1 VRAKSG
7 SKARIARVQLG
18 IAKVPRIIW
27 PWCGTA
33 CWLQIITDAIFYAL
47 AIPAV
52 IFLGLAKGGFSG
64 VATGAT
70 PLLALY
76 LPPLE
81 AAALLLPIVLC
92 QDAISIHAYW
102 REWSGWNLK
111 ILLPG
116 AVFGLVLGYLFAAH
130 VSDDTIRI
138 LIGLTTLIFVAGHGE
153 RFSVVCQS
161 RRRTAVS
168 GLYAAAAPIEN
179 DFVGTTAIF
188 FAALNIIKIVPY
200 AMLAQFTVKNVS
212 TSLVLL
218 PLAVV
223 ANLVGIWLIKVV
235 PTAQFFRITYVLL
248 FVLGSVL
255 FCQGATHMFRTM
267 TPFDLAQMTQHAW
280 PLVCA

>member
-1 VRAKSG
+1 MLA
-7 SKARIARVQLG
+7 
-18 IAKVPRIIW
+18 PIISD
-27 PWCGTA
+27 PA
-33 CWLQIITDAIFYAL
+33 FYAV

-92 QDAISIHAYW
+92 QDTISVHAYW

-116 AVFGLVLGYLFAAH
+116 AVLGLVLGYLFAAH

-138 LIGLTTLIFVAGHGE
+138 LIGLTALIFVATTWLGPANPKPA
-153 RFSVVCQS
+153 QS
-161 RRRTAVS
+161 GIAA
-168 GLYAAAAPIEN
+168 GLFWGTVAGFLSFASQGGGPPFQVFTLSQRLSKMT
-179 DFVGTTAIF
+179 FVGTTAIF

-200 AMLAQFTVKNVS
+200 AMLAQFTAKNFS

-218 PLAVV
+218 PLAVF

-235 PTAQFFRITYVLL
+235 PTAQFFRVTYVLL

-255 FCQGATHMFRTM
+255 FCQGAAHMLRETSL
-267 TPFDLAQMTQHAW
+267 FDFAQTIRHA
-280 PLVCA
+280 

>member
-1 VRAKSG
+1 MLA
-7 SKARIARVQLG
+7 
-18 IAKVPRIIW
+18 PIISD
-27 PWCGTA
+27 PA
-33 CWLQIITDAIFYAL
+33 FYAV

-52 IFLGLAKGGFSG
+52 VFLGLAKGGFSG

-92 QDAISIHAYW
+92 QDAISVHAYW
-102 REWSGWNLK
+102 REWSSWNLK
-111 ILLPG
+111 ILLPA

-138 LIGLTTLIFVAGHGE
+138 LIGLTALIFVANTWLGRARPKPAQRGIAAGLFWGTIAGFLSFASQGGGPPFQVFTLPQ
-153 RFSVVCQS
+153 RLSKMTF
-161 RRRTAVS
+161 VS
-168 GLYAAAAPIEN
+168 
-179 DFVGTTAIF
+179 TTTIF
-188 FAALNIIKIVPY
+188 FAVLNIIKIVPY

-212 TSLVLL
+212 TSVVLL
-218 PLAVV
+218 PLAVF

-255 FCQGATHMFRTM
+255 FCQGAAHMLRETNL
-267 TPFDLAQMTQHAW
+267 FDLALNNPARMSTNLAHLFSQSGA
-280 PLVCA
+280 L

>member
-1 VRAKSG
+1 MLA
-7 SKARIARVQLG
+7 
-18 IAKVPRIIW
+18 PIISD
-27 PWCGTA
+27 PF
-33 CWLQIITDAIFYAL
+33 FYAV

-92 QDAISIHAYW
+92 QDAISVHAYW
-102 REWSGWNLK
+102 REWSSWNLK

-116 AVFGLVLGYLFAAH
+116 AVFGLGLGYLFAAH
-130 VSDDTIRI
+130 VSDDAIRI
-138 LIGLTTLIFVAGHGE
+138 LIGLTALVFVGTTWLRQSQPKATQGGVTAGLFWG
-153 RFSVVCQS
+153 
-161 RRRTAVS
+161 TVS
-168 GLYAAAAPIEN
+168 GFLSFASQGGGPPFQVFTLPQRLSKMT
-179 DFVGTTAIF
+179 FVGTTAIF

-218 PLAVV
+218 PLAVF

-235 PTAQFFRITYVLL
+235 PTVQFFRITYVLL
-248 FVLGSVL
+248 FVLGWVL
-255 FCQGATHMFRTM
+255 LWQGAAHLLGETIL
-267 TPFDLAQMTQHAW
+267 FDSAQTIRHA
-280 PLVCA
+280 

>member
-1 VRAKSG
+1 MLA
-7 SKARIARVQLG
+7 
-18 IAKVPRIIW
+18 PIISD
-27 PWCGTA
+27 PA
-33 CWLQIITDAIFYAL
+33 FYAV

-92 QDAISIHAYW
+92 QDVISVHAYW

-116 AVFGLVLGYLFAAH
+116 AVFGLILGYLFAAH
-130 VSDDTIRI
+130 VSDDAIRI
-138 LIGLTTLIFVAGHGE
+138 LIGLTALIFVAATWLGPAHPKPA
-153 RFSVVCQS
+153 QS
-161 RRRTAVS
+161 SIVAGLFWGAVAGFLS
-168 GLYAAAAPIEN
+168 FASQGGGPPFQVFTLPQRLSKMT
-179 DFVGTTAIF
+179 FVGTMAIF
-188 FAALNIIKIVPY
+188 FAALNVIKIVPY

-248 FVLGSVL
+248 FVLGSIL
-255 FCQGATHMFRTM
+255 FYQGAAHLFREM
-267 TPFDLAQMTQHAW
+267 SPVALAQTIRHT
-280 PLVCA
+280 

>member
-1 VRAKSG
+1 MLAS
-7 SKARIARVQLG
+7 
-18 IAKVPRIIW
+18 
-27 PWCGTA
+27 
-33 CWLQIITDAIFYAL
+33 IITDPIFYAL

-92 QDAISIHAYW
+92 QDAISVRAYW
-102 REWSGWNLK
+102 REWSSWNLK

-130 VSDDTIRI
+130 VADDTIRI
-138 LIGLTTLIFVAGHGE
+138 LIGLTALIFVASSWLSRAH
-153 RFSVVCQS
+153 SKPAQS
-161 RRRTAVS
+161 GIVS
-168 GLYAAAAPIEN
+168 GLFWGTVAGFLSFASQGGGPPFQVFTLPQRLSKMT
-179 DFVGTTAIF
+179 FVGTTAIF

-200 AMLAQFTVKNVS
+200 AMLAQFTVRNIS
-212 TSLVLL
+212 TSIALL
-218 PLAVV
+218 PLAVF
-223 ANLVGIWLIKVV
+223 ANFVGIWLIKVV

-255 FCQGATHMFRTM
+255 FCQGAAHM
-267 TPFDLAQMTQHAW
+267 L
-280 PLVCA
+280 

>member
-1 VRAKSG
+1 MLAPIISD
-7 SKARIARVQLG
+7 
-18 IAKVPRIIW
+18 PR
-27 PWCGTA
+27 
-33 CWLQIITDAIFYAL
+33 FYAV

-92 QDAISIHAYW
+92 QDVISVHAYW

-130 VSDDTIRI
+130 VSDDAIRI
-138 LIGLTTLIFVAGHGE
+138 LIGLTALIFVATTWLRPARPKPAQSG
-153 RFSVVCQS
+153 VV
-161 RRRTAVS
+161 A
-168 GLYAAAAPIEN
+168 GLFWGTVAGFLSFASQGGGPPFQVFTLPQRLSKMT
-179 DFVGTTAIF
+179 FVGTTTIF

-218 PLAVV
+218 PLAVF

-255 FCQGATHMFRTM
+255 LFQGTTHILRETSL
-267 TPFDLAQMTQHAW
+267 FDLALSNPARIGANLAQPFPRSVA
-280 PLVCA
+280 L

>member
-1 VRAKSG
+1 MFA
-7 SKARIARVQLG
+7 
-18 IAKVPRIIW
+18 PIISD
-27 PWCGTA
+27 PV
-33 CWLQIITDAIFYAL
+33 FYAV

-92 QDAISIHAYW
+92 QDAISVHAYW
-102 REWSGWNLK
+102 RKWSGWNLK
-111 ILLPG
+111 ILLPS

-138 LIGLTTLIFVAGHGE
+138 LIGLTALIFVANTWLAPA
-153 RFSVVCQS
+153 RPKSTQTS
-161 RRRTAVS
+161 IAS
-168 GLYAAAAPIEN
+168 GLIWGTIAGFLSFASQGGGPPFQVFTLPQRLSKMT
-179 DFVGTTAIF
+179 FVGTTAIF
-188 FAALNIIKIVPY
+188 FAALNIIKVVPY

-218 PLAVV
+218 PLAVFS
-223 ANLVGIWLIKVV
+223 NLVGIWLIKVV

-248 FVLGSVL
+248 F
-255 FCQGATHMFRTM
+255 
-267 TPFDLAQMTQHAW
+267 DLALSNPTRMSTNLAPPFSQSVI
-280 PLVCA
+280 L